1 MYTFSGSIFKCNDGH
16 TICESCKGKLPQRG
30 RSKECPSCKGKLG
43 NIRNRALEAMVENTD
58 LPCGYDGCD
67 FTAKGAVLSDHKS
80 NCEHRPYAC
89 PHADGKSCSWEGAI
103 GDVVEHMKT
112 AHKVKEHVRLDPRNG
127 KGSSLFTDPN
137 TNTNPYWVSMVKFD
151 GEIFIETMSRCPD
164 RTYQG
169 QPTYHYFLRHVS
181 PHSNVF
187 DYTAKIAYRGR
198 ERTFMAPTR
207 SVRDTPEDMVY
218 SEDCL
223 MIPEHTALY
232 MSGGPENKDLKLEVK
247 VTITRS

>member
-1 MYTFSGSIFKCNDGH
+1 
-16 TICESCKGKLPQRG
+16 
-30 RSKECPSCKGKLG
+30 
-43 NIRNRALEAMVENTD
+43 MVENTD

-67 FTAKGAVLSDHKS
+67 FTAHGAVLSDHNS

-112 AHKVKEHVRLDPRNG
+112 AHKLKEHTLP
-127 KGSSLFTDPN
+127 GSTLFT
-137 TNTNPYWVSMVKFD
+137 NPTDASAPWWVDLVKFD
-151 GEIFIETMSRCPD
+151 GENFIETMSRCPG

-187 DYTAKIAYRGR
+187 IYTAKIAYRGR

-207 SVRDTPEDMVY
+207 SVRNTPEDMVY

-232 MSGGPENKDLKLEVK
+232 MSGQKAGGLSRTEKKDLKLEVK